1 MITRRSALT
10 DRGKNLT
17 AFEGIAIVEAI
28 LFASGEPISAESI
41 AAAAKIETEL
51 ADKLIRELEDRYED
65 TGSALT
71 VLRLND
77 SYQLAARREYY
88 DYIRRAFDRRRAQP
102 LSQAALEVLTIIA
115 YNQPVTKSFIEHV
128 RGVDSA
134 SLVNTLVDKGLL
146 AEAGRLDVPGK
157 PIAYGTTDVFLRT
170 FGLESLAD
178 LPPIPS
184 ATGEQTMIE
193 EAIEASEHPSATD
206 VQTEDFDVSE

>member
-1 MITRRSALT
+1 MITRQSALT
-10 DRGKNLT
+10 DRGKILT

-28 LFASGEPISAESI
+28 LFASGEPISCERI
-41 AAAAKIETEL
+41 ALAAKIETAL

-77 SYQLAARREYY
+77 SYQLAARREYF
-88 DYIRRAFDRRRAQP
+88 DYIRRAFDQRRAQP

-115 YNQPVTKSFIEHV
+115 YNQPVTKSFVEHV

-146 AEAGRLDVPGK
+146 QEAGRLDVPGK
-157 PIAYGTTDVFLRT
+157 PIAYATTDVFLRT
-170 FGLESLAD
+170 FDLESLAD

-184 ATGEQTMIE
+184 EAGEQTMIE
-193 EAIEASEHPSATD
+193 EAIEASE
-206 VQTEDFDVSE
+206 